1 MDLNQPFLP
10 RYPVEFDPPHG
21 ALNPRKPGEFFNL
34 RKVHPDH
41 RRCGP
46 VKSVCP
52 VQGVDMASIVS
63 STHSNSV
70 DSSHVFS

>member
-41 RRCGP
+41 SRCVP
-46 VKSVCP
+46 VKSV
-52 VQGVDMASIVS
+52 
-63 STHSNSV
+63 
-70 DSSHVFS
+70 